1 MLITH
6 VLKLGILFSTTGP
19 CTLDFSYSSEQHAQ
33 PQLLLS
39 DVKVSC
45 GWVENLSSDVYMEDE
60 NWVRYT
66 VAASG
71 EVVSKCTHHEN
82 GLTLI

>member
-1 MLITH
+1 MIA
-6 VLKLGILFSTTGP
+6 
-19 CTLDFSYSSEQHAQ
+19 HACWIS
-33 PQLLLS
+33 PTAVSNTPNRQLLLS
-39 DVKVSC
+39 DAKVSC

-66 VAASG
+66 AAASG